1 MDLSG
6 QASQARFASYV
17 EALVEVI
24 GHADRAEPLND
35 YCVGLLMPGER
46 KSVEPMAA
54 IVAPARVSAKHQSL
68 LHLVGQAPW
77 SDEAVLQKIRELV
90 LPGIERQGRIEAWIV
105 DDTGF
110 TKKGTHSV
118 GVARQYCGRLGK
130 QDNCQ
135 VAVTLSIANHSASL
149 PIAYR
154 LYLPETW
161 ANDAA
166 RRKKTHVPKDIRFK
180 TKPQIALDQI
190 RAAHAEG
197 VAPGIVLAD
206 AGYGANSDFRAGV
219 SALNLP
225 YVVGIQSTPSV
236 WPPGQ
241 APLPPKPWSGRGRRP
256 CNVQRDDEHK
266 PVSVK
271 DLALSLGKKA
281 WRSVTWREG
290 SNAPLA
296 SRFATVRVHLAARD
310 YKRTTP
316 HPVEWLLVE
325 WPKGEAAP
333 TKYWLSTLPEDT
345 PLATLVDY
353 AKLRWRIERDYE
365 ELKGELGLSHYEGRG
380 WRGFH
385 HHATLCIAA
394 YGFSDLGTGRDSPL
408 SLPAAHDASPT
419 RRLSTPR
426 RRRSVPNATSKTRS
440 RRSEN
445 ASPSRSQN
453 PSRDVHAVSR
463 RPDDLQPD
471 CVYDTVK
478 LGGMRRDFYE
488 NIRRSADQPSE
499 CGIGDIGCMYRG
511 RGAAFRHGPRGC
523 PGPHTVGPAGSQH
536 STRLRTRWPRGDG
549 GYIPRGP
556 RAEGKEP
563 AGQSAAHYFSYSWGS
578 LDSLYLG
585 GGSGDASAP

>member
-1 MDLSG
+1 MHNMEKCGWGKGRPQGCSLRSHRRRRL
-6 QASQARFASYV
+6 A
-17 EALVEVI
+17 
-24 GHADRAEPLND
+24 PL
-35 YCVGLLMPGER
+35 PPPF
-46 KSVEPMAA
+46 SPAPMLRHVVYA
-54 IVAPARVSAKHQSL
+54 SL
-68 LHLVGQAPW
+68 LHFG
-77 SDEAVLQKIRELV
+77 
-90 LPGIERQGRIEAWIV
+90 GRKV
-105 DDTGF
+105 
-110 TKKGTHSV
+110 
-118 GVARQYCGRLGK
+118 
-130 QDNCQ
+130 
-135 VAVTLSIANHSASL
+135 
-149 PIAYR
+149 
-154 LYLPETW
+154 
-161 ANDAA
+161 
-166 RRKKTHVPKDIRFK
+166 RFK

-478 LGGMRRDFYE
+478 LANLSLSLYNGGGRRPM
-488 NIRRSADQPSE
+488 A
-499 CGIGDIGCMYRG
+499 
-511 RGAAFRHGPRGC
+511 
-523 PGPHTVGPAGSQH
+523 
-536 STRLRTRWPRGDG
+536 RTR
-549 GYIPRGP
+549 IAAI
-556 RAEGKEP
+556 RATIIRMVSIGIERSP
-563 AGQSAAHYFSYSWGS
+563 
-578 LDSLYLG
+578 
-585 GGSGDASAP
+585 

>member
-6 QASQARFASYV
+6 QASQARFESYV
-17 EALVEVI
+17 EALVAVI

-68 LHLVGQAPW
+68 LHPVRQAPW
-77 SDEAVLQKIRELV
+77 SDEAVLQKIRELI

-105 DDTGF
+105 DDIGF
-110 TKKGTHSV
+110 SKKGSHSD

-190 RAAHAEG
+190 RAAHADG

-241 APLPPKPWSGRGRRP
+241 APLHASQAMEWPRPAPLQRAARR
-256 CNVQRDDEHK
+256 RTHK

-296 SRFATVRVHLAARD
+296 SRFAAVRVHLAARD

-325 WPKGEAAP
+325 WPEGEAAP

-394 YGFSDLGTGRDSPL
+394 YGFLISERDAIPPSASRRRTMPRLLGGYPPRGAADPSRTPVEHSIATIRKRL
-408 SLPAAHDASPT
+408 TVALAKSLAGCPCCQ
-419 RRLSTPR
+419 STPR
-426 RRRSVPNATSKTRS
+426 P
-440 RRSEN
+440 
-445 ASPSRSQN
+445 
-453 PSRDVHAVSR
+453 
-463 RPDDLQPD
+463 
-471 CVYDTVK
+471 
-478 LGGMRRDFYE
+478 
-488 NIRRSADQPSE
+488 
-499 CGIGDIGCMYRG
+499 
-511 RGAAFRHGPRGC
+511 
-523 PGPHTVGPAGSQH
+523 PA
-536 STRLRTRWPRGDG
+536 TRLR
-549 GYIPRGP
+549 
-556 RAEGKEP
+556 
-563 AGQSAAHYFSYSWGS
+563 
-578 LDSLYLG
+578 L
-585 GGSGDASAP
+585 

>member
-77 SDEAVLQKIRELV
+77 SDEAVLQNSGAG

-166 RRKKTHVPKDIRFK
+166 RRKKTHVPKHIRFK

-394 YGFSDLGTGRDSPL
+394 YGFFDLGTGRDSPL

-440 RRSEN
+440 RRSESLTV
-445 ASPSRSQN
+445 ALAKSLARCPCCQST
-453 PSRDVHAVSR
+453 
-463 RPDDLQPD
+463 PDDLQPD

-478 LGGMRRDFYE
+478 LERYRPKSFEEVLGQDELVSTLSRRVITKDHSRH
-488 NIRRSADQPSE
+488 IVL
-499 CGIGDIGCMYRG
+499 
-511 RGAAFRHGPRGC
+511 HGPEGS
-523 PGPHTVGPAGSQH
+523 GKTTVARLYAKALQCSEPTPTGSPCH
-536 STRLRTRWPRGDG
+536 RCDACT
-549 GYIPRGP
+549 
-556 RAEGKEP
+556 
-563 AGQSAAHYFSYSWGS
+563 
-578 LDSLYLG
+578 LG
-585 GGSGDASAP
+585 GGLNYY

>member
-24 GHADRAEPLND
+24 GHADRAEPLHD

-68 LHLVGQAPW
+68 F
-77 SDEAVLQKIRELV
+77 RELV
-90 LPGIERQGRIEAWIV
+90 
-105 DDTGF
+105 F
-110 TKKGTHSV
+110 
-118 GVARQYCGRLGK
+118 GK

-166 RRKKTHVPKDIRFK
+166 RRKKTHVPRDVRFK

-190 RAAHAEG
+190 RAAHAAG

-225 YVVGIQSTPSV
+225 YVAGIQSTPSV

-241 APLPPKPWSGRGRRP
+241 APLPPKRWSGRGQRP
-256 CNVQRDDEHK
+256 CNVQRDDQHK

-271 DLALSLGKKA
+271 ELALSLGKKA
-281 WRSVTWREG
+281 WRSVSWREG

-296 SRFATVRVHLAARD
+296 SRFAAVRVHLAARD

-345 PLATLVDY
+345 PLAALVDY

-394 YGFSDLGTGRDSPL
+394 YGFLISERGAIPPSASRRRTMPRLPDGYRPRGAADLPR
-408 SLPAAHDASPT
+408 
-419 RRLSTPR
+419 TPR
-426 RRRSVPNATSKTRS
+426 RKLDRDGQKTPHRRARK
-440 RRSEN
+440 
-445 ASPSRSQN
+445 
-453 PSRDVHAVSR
+453 
-463 RPDDLQPD
+463 
-471 CVYDTVK
+471 
-478 LGGMRRDFYE
+478 
-488 NIRRSADQPSE
+488 
-499 CGIGDIGCMYRG
+499 
-511 RGAAFRHGPRGC
+511 
-523 PGPHTVGPAGSQH
+523 
-536 STRLRTRWPRGDG
+536 
-549 GYIPRGP
+549 IPR
-556 RAEGKEP
+556 AM
-563 AGQSAAHYFSYSWGS
+563 SMLSV
-578 LDSLYLG
+578 
-585 GGSGDASAP
+585 DATTTCNPIAFMTQ

>member
-24 GHADRAEPLND
+24 GHADRAELLND

-478 LGGMRRDFYE
+478 LARWLSVILS
-488 NIRRSADQPSE
+488 IR
-499 CGIGDIGCMYRG
+499 
-511 RGAAFRHGPRGC
+511 PR
-523 PGPHTVGPAGSQH
+523 V
-536 STRLRTRWPRGDG
+536 
-549 GYIPRGP
+549 Y
-556 RAEGKEP
+556 
-563 AGQSAAHYFSYSWGS
+563 AGQLVNITKLSEKAE
-578 LDSLYLG
+578 
-585 GGSGDASAP
+585 

>member
-1 MDLSG
+1 M
-6 QASQARFASYV
+6 
-17 EALVEVI
+17 
-24 GHADRAEPLND
+24 
-35 YCVGLLMPGER
+35 
-46 KSVEPMAA
+46 
-54 IVAPARVSAKHQSL
+54 
-68 LHLVGQAPW
+68 
-77 SDEAVLQKIRELV
+77 
-90 LPGIERQGRIEAWIV
+90 
-105 DDTGF
+105 
-110 TKKGTHSV
+110 
-118 GVARQYCGRLGK
+118 
-130 QDNCQ
+130 
-135 VAVTLSIANHSASL
+135 
-149 PIAYR
+149 
-154 LYLPETW
+154 
-161 ANDAA
+161 
-166 RRKKTHVPKDIRFK
+166 PKDIRFK
-180 TKPQIALDQI
+180 IKPQIALDQI
-190 RAAHAEG
+190 REAHAEG
-197 VAPGIVLAD
+197 FAPGIVLAD

-241 APLPPKPWSGRGRRP
+241 APLPPTPWSGRGWRP
-256 CNVQRDDEHK
+256 CNVQRGDEHK

-296 SRFATVRVHLAARD
+296 SRFASVRVHLAARD

-380 WRGFH
+380 GVAFTIMPRS
-385 HHATLCIAA
+385 ASPLTDSLI
-394 YGFSDLGTGRDSPL
+394 SERDANSPL

-426 RRRSVPNATSKTRS
+426 RRRSAPNATSKTRS

-453 PSRDVHAVSR
+453 ASRDVHAVIR
-463 RPDDLQPD
+463 RPNHLQPD

-478 LGGMRRDFYE
+478 L
-488 NIRRSADQPSE
+488 SALG
-499 CGIGDIGCMYRG
+499 CGQTSRAG
-511 RGAAFRHGPRGC
+511 RHLGLGAQVLCSIA
-523 PGPHTVGPAGSQH
+523 
-536 STRLRTRWPRGDG
+536 
-549 GYIPRGP
+549 
-556 RAEGKEP
+556 
-563 AGQSAAHYFSYSWGS
+563 
-578 LDSLYLG
+578 
-585 GGSGDASAP
+585 

>member
-1 MDLSG
+1 M
-6 QASQARFASYV
+6 
-17 EALVEVI
+17 
-24 GHADRAEPLND
+24 
-35 YCVGLLMPGER
+35 
-46 KSVEPMAA
+46 
-54 IVAPARVSAKHQSL
+54 
-68 LHLVGQAPW
+68 
-77 SDEAVLQKIRELV
+77 
-90 LPGIERQGRIEAWIV
+90 
-105 DDTGF
+105 
-110 TKKGTHSV
+110 
-118 GVARQYCGRLGK
+118 
-130 QDNCQ
+130 
-135 VAVTLSIANHSASL
+135 
-149 PIAYR
+149 
-154 LYLPETW
+154 PETW
-161 ANDAA
+161 AHDAA

-225 YVVGIQSTPSV
+225 YVVGIQSTASV
-236 WPPGQ
+236 WSPGQ

-271 DLALSLGKKA
+271 YLALSLGKKA

-316 HPVEWLLVE
+316 HPVERLLVE

-365 ELKGELGLSHYEGRG
+365 ELKGELGLAITKVEVGVAFTICDALHRRLRFLILEQDAIPPSAFPQQR
-380 WRGFH
+380 
-385 HHATLCIAA
+385 TN
-394 YGFSDLGTGRDSPL
+394 
-408 SLPAAHDASPT
+408 ASPT

-445 ASPSRSQN
+445 ASPS
-453 PSRDVHAVSR
+453 HAKSLAR
-463 RPDDLQPD
+463 RPCCQSTP
-471 CVYDTVK
+471 
-478 LGGMRRDFYE
+478 RR
-488 NIRRSADQPSE
+488 
-499 CGIGDIGCMYRG
+499 
-511 RGAAFRHGPRGC
+511 
-523 PGPHTVGPAGSQH
+523 PA
-536 STRLRTRWPRGDG
+536 TRLR
-549 GYIPRGP
+549 
-556 RAEGKEP
+556 
-563 AGQSAAHYFSYSWGS
+563 
-578 LDSLYLG
+578 L
-585 GGSGDASAP
+585 

>member
-1 MDLSG
+1 MCRKISG
-6 QASQARFASYV
+6 SKPSR
-17 EALVEVI
+17 
-24 GHADRAEPLND
+24 
-35 YCVGLLMPGER
+35 
-46 KSVEPMAA
+46 
-54 IVAPARVSAKHQSL
+54 
-68 LHLVGQAPW
+68 
-77 SDEAVLQKIRELV
+77 
-90 LPGIERQGRIEAWIV
+90 
-105 DDTGF
+105 
-110 TKKGTHSV
+110 
-118 GVARQYCGRLGK
+118 RLR
-130 QDNCQ
+130 
-135 VAVTLSIANHSASL
+135 SIK
-149 PIAYR
+149 Y
-154 LYLPETW
+154 
-161 ANDAA
+161 
-166 RRKKTHVPKDIRFK
+166 
-180 TKPQIALDQI
+180 

-266 PVSVK
+266 PVSVN

-281 WRSVTWREG
+281 WRSVTWREV

-385 HHATLCIAA
+385 HHTTLCIAA
-394 YGFSDLGTGRDSPL
+394 YGFSHLGTVCDSPL

-419 RRLSTPR
+419 RRFIFDPEAPPIRPERHVENSIATIRKRLTVALAKSLARCPCCQSTPR
-426 RRRSVPNATSKTRS
+426 R
-440 RRSEN
+440 
-445 ASPSRSQN
+445 
-453 PSRDVHAVSR
+453 
-463 RPDDLQPD
+463 
-471 CVYDTVK
+471 
-478 LGGMRRDFYE
+478 
-488 NIRRSADQPSE
+488 
-499 CGIGDIGCMYRG
+499 
-511 RGAAFRHGPRGC
+511 
-523 PGPHTVGPAGSQH
+523 PA
-536 STRLRTRWPRGDG
+536 TRLR
-549 GYIPRGP
+549 
-556 RAEGKEP
+556 
-563 AGQSAAHYFSYSWGS
+563 
-578 LDSLYLG
+578 L
-585 GGSGDASAP
+585 